1 MARTNKSI
9 VSDFIKETLFNGGE
23 LTEVTKESMKKKMKL
38 VISASPNWKS
48 ATVSKDNQ
56 KSIAKNICVPVN
68 IGDVVAYNDTAINV
82 RKHTNTNGCTLVANV
97 KRGKLISVTHAKD
110 NKQILFCL

>member
-1 MARTNKSI
+1 MARTNKSL
-9 VSDFIKETLFNGGE
+9 VSDFIKDALFNGGE
-23 LTEVTKESMKKKMKL
+23 LTEVTDAPLEKKMQKVL
-38 VISASPNWKS
+38 SASPNWKS

-56 KSIAKNICVPVN
+56 KSIADNICLPVN
-68 IGDVVAYNDTAINV
+68 IGDVVAFNDTAINV

-110 NKQILFCL
+110 NKQVLFCL

>member
-1 MARTNKSI
+1 MARTNKSL
-9 VSDFIKETLFNGGE
+9 VSDFIKDTLFNGGE
-23 LTEVTKESMKKKMKL
+23 LTEVTEPLKKKVQKVL
-38 VISASPNWKS
+38 TESPNWKT

-56 KSIAKNICVPVN
+56 KSIADNICLPVN
-68 IGDVVAYNDTAINV
+68 VGDVVAFNNTPINV

-110 NKQILFCL
+110 NKQVLFCL